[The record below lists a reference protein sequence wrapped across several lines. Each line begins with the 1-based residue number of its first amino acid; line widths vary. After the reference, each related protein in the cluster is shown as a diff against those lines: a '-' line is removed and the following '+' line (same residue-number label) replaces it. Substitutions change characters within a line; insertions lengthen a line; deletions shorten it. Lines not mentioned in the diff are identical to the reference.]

1 MKSLLSIDDFG
12 SVDAESDEL
21 LINCFTQH
29 PALHEVL
36 NGRRFLVL
44 GRKGSGKT
52 AIYKKVLMTKE
63 PNVFSVG
70 HNFSDYPWHYH
81 DKQVIPAVAE
91 QERYLHS
98 WKYLILLSLSKIL
111 LKSDHSQP
119 WSDDALNVL
128 SKIESFVIDTYGTN
142 DPDITEVFH
151 PGKRLRHLKQLQVD
165 LKFLRLGNERDELAM
180 EHLPLVFQD
189 VNRSLTHFVMTA
201 LNPSNQYYVCFDQL
215 DISFQPNSPEY
226 KYRLIGLIL
235 AARDFATAARE
246 YGKKLKV
253 LVFLRSDIY
262 HNSLLFEDKNKITDT
277 YGIELEWEKMD
288 RNSTLKSLME
298 RRFSQVLEIPEEGA
312 WEKVFDE
319 TSQMKGHQTKYQH
332 IIDRTFR
339 RPRDI
344 IKFCNCILNVYKTR
358 RRSNEKFTNEDVNL
372 ARQEYSKYL
381 RDEIYDEIYKYYPDF
396 KYYFEILQQIG
407 YQHFTMD
414 NFLDAYKTWKP
425 QLSENISPRD
435 ILERLFE
442 FSIIGF
448 YKAGGSGYGGSEYV
462 FKYLNQR
469 TEFNRSAD
477 RFRVHWGLID
487 ALGLKQY
494 SRS

>member
-1 MKSLLSIDDFG
+1 MFCHG
-12 SVDAESDEL
+12 
-21 LINCFTQH
+21 F
-29 PALHEVL
+29 
-36 NGRRFLVL
+36 R
-44 GRKGSGKT
+44 
-52 AIYKKVLMTKE
+52 
-63 PNVFSVG
+63 
-70 HNFSDYPWHYH
+70 
-81 DKQVIPAVAE
+81 
-91 QERYLHS
+91 
-98 WKYLILLSLSKIL
+98 
-111 LKSDHSQP
+111 
-119 WSDDALNVL
+119 
-128 SKIESFVIDTYGTN
+128 
-142 DPDITEVFH
+142 
-151 PGKRLRHLKQLQVD
+151 
-165 LKFLRLGNERDELAM
+165 
-180 EHLPLVFQD
+180 
-189 VNRSLTHFVMTA
+189 
-201 LNPSNQYYVCFDQL
+201 
-215 DISFQPNSPEY
+215 
-226 KYRLIGLIL
+226 
-235 AARDFATAARE
+235 
-246 YGKKLKV
+246 
-253 LVFLRSDIY
+253 VFLRSDIY